1 VSRSEHEHGE
11 APQQQVGQHRGHL
24 SLREARLFF
33 CRPVQ
38 LAGLVLPQVGELG
51 RGGQEAS
58 LGAGSW
64 APA

>member
-1 VSRSEHEHGE
+1 MSRSEHEHGE

-51 RGGQEAS
+51 LGAQEAS